1 MPAWAVS
8 QRWMKAEVEHPST
21 VLAATLQRVVQ
32 RDQASDVS
40 VYASATHH
48 LSSLQSGWK
57 IRKMQMVTNL
67 IFFSKIQVHHEY
79 SMVVKN
85 MGPVIRV

>member
-21 VLAATLQRVVQ
+21 VLAATLQRVAD
-32 RDQASDVS
+32 RDQTSDVS

-48 LSSLQSGWK
+48 LSPHYNQGGNQEDADGDKSD
-57 IRKMQMVTNL
+57 
-67 IFFSKIQVHHEY
+67 FFSKIQVHHEY
-79 SMVVKN
+79 SIVKN
-85 MGPVIRV
+85 MGPN